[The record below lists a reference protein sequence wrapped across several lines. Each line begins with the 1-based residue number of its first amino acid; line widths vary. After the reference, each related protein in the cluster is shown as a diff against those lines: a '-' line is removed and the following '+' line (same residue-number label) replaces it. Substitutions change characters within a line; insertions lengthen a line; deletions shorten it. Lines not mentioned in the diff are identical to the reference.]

1 MMKKLSKLLSILFA
15 AVFAAAM
22 IPMTASADEISGLEK
37 AQNSVVY
44 VTTDF
49 SLYWF
54 EDLTTGTG
62 RLSGSGFAIGDPG
75 QPVEYIITNAHVVSD
90 ELRNIGD
97 QVTVWF
103 SEMANKFMIAEVY
116 AIDFE
121 KDLCVLRLPE
131 PTTERNAI
139 PLTESD
145 SVKVSDKVYALGF
158 PDYGTVGQNY
168 ATMNVNDL
176 IMTDGII
183 SKKYRVNINGS
194 VGFDAYM
201 HSAATSHGNSGGP
214 LVNENGEVIGIN
226 TWVTT
231 LSEATASGAIATIV
245 DELIPILDSNKVPY
259 TLASDVTAPADTGN
273 AADAPSPSAD
283 DAVVS
288 AAEPAAETQAD
299 TEAQAADVSV
309 SEPEAKSD
317 NNNTVLIIVLIA
329 VVVAAAVVI
338 VVVVTRSRKASA
350 PQPAPQPVPQPVPV
364 QQPAAAVPSAQGAV
378 ISGMKGFLA
387 GRQFNVSGSVILGRN
402 TQKCSVC
409 FPVDAPGISGVH
421 CEIRRNGSGYEI
433 IDKGSSCGTFL
444 GSGQKLVPDVPVELP
459 SGTYFYLGSPEQ
471 LFQIK
476 Y

>member
-1 MMKKLSKLLSILFA
+1 MMKRISKLISILFA
-15 AVFAAAM
+15 AIIAVAAIPVTVFA
-22 IPMTASADEISGLEK
+22 DEMSGLEK

-49 SLYWF
+49 STYWF
-54 EDLTTGTG
+54 KDFSYGYG
-62 RLSGSGFAIGDPG
+62 RVSGSGFAIGDPA
-75 QPVEYIITNAHVVSD
+75 QPVEYIVTNSHVVSD
-90 ELRNIGD
+90 ELQNVGD
-97 QVTVWF
+97 VVTVWF
-103 SEMANKFMIAEVY
+103 SEMANKFMIAEIY

-131 PTTERNAI
+131 PTTERNAVTF
-139 PLTESD
+139 TESA

-158 PDYGTVGQNY
+158 PDYGDVGQNY

-183 SKKYRVNINGS
+183 SKKYRVNFNGS

-201 HSAATSHGNSGGP
+201 HSAAISHGNSGGP
-214 LVNENGEVIGIN
+214 LVNEKGEVIGIN

-231 LSEATASGAIATIV
+231 VDEATAAGAIATVV
-245 DELIPILDSNKVPY
+245 DELIPILDRNKVPY
-259 TLASDVTAPADTGN
+259 TMSSDAAAVDNSSN
-273 AADAPSPSAD
+273 AADDSAISEET
-283 DAVVS
+283 A
-288 AAEPAAETQAD
+288 AAETEAVTEVTTQ
-299 TEAQAADVSV
+299 TEAVFQPEAVPV
-309 SEPEAKSD
+309 SESEAKS
-317 NNNTVLIIVLIA
+317 NNTVLVIVLIA
-329 VVVAAAVVI
+329 VVVAAAAVI
-338 VVVVTRSRKASA
+338 VVVVTRNKKA
-350 PQPAPQPVPQPVPV
+350 PAPQPVPQPVPV
-364 QQPAAAVPSAQGAV
+364 QQPAAAPSAQTAV
-378 ISGMKGFLA
+378 IAGMKGLLA
-387 GRQFNVSGSVILGRN
+387 GRQYSVNGSVIMGRN

-433 IDKGSSCGTFL
+433 IDRGSSCGTFL

-459 SGTYFYLGSPEQ
+459 NGTYFYLGSPEQ

>member
-1 MMKKLSKLLSILFA
+1 MMKKISKLISILFA
-15 AVFAAAM
+15 AIFAVAAIPVTVFA
-22 IPMTASADEISGLEK
+22 DEMSGLEK

-49 SLYWF
+49 STYWF
-54 EDLTTGTG
+54 KDYSYGYG
-62 RLSGSGFAIGDPG
+62 RVSGSGFAIGDPD
-75 QPVEYIITNAHVVSD
+75 QPVEYIVTNSHVVSD
-90 ELRNIGD
+90 ELKNVGD
-97 QVTVWF
+97 VVTVWF
-103 SEMANKFMIAEVY
+103 SEMANKFMIAEIY

-131 PTTERNAI
+131 PTTERNAVTF
-139 PLTESD
+139 TESA

-158 PDYGTVGQNY
+158 PDYGDVGQNY

-183 SKKYRVNINGS
+183 SKKYRVTFNGS

-201 HSAATSHGNSGGP
+201 HSAAISHGNSGGP
-214 LVNENGEVIGIN
+214 LINEKGEVIGIN

-231 LSEATASGAIATIV
+231 VDEATAAGSIATVV
-245 DELIPILDSNKVPY
+245 DELIPILDRNKVPY
-259 TLASDVTAPADTGN
+259 TLSSEAVAADNSSN
-273 AADAPSPSAD
+273 AADDTAISEETA
-283 DAVVS
+283 
-288 AAEPAAETQAD
+288 AAETEAVTEVTIQ
-299 TEAQAADVSV
+299 TEAVSQPEAVPV

-317 NNNTVLIIVLIA
+317 NTVLVIVLIA
-329 VVVAAAVVI
+329 VVVAAAAVI
-338 VVVVTRSRKASA
+338 VLVLVTRNKKA
-350 PQPAPQPVPQPVPV
+350 PAPQPVPV
-364 QQPAAAVPSAQGAV
+364 QQPAAAPSAQTAV
-378 ISGMKGFLA
+378 IAGMKGFLA
-387 GRQFNVSGSVILGRN
+387 GRQYSVTGSVIMGRN

-433 IDKGSSCGTFL
+433 IDRGSSCGTFL

-459 SGTYFYLGSPEQ
+459 NGTYFYLGSPEQ